1 MRLTLS
7 EIEAM
12 AATGESETVELKKST
27 ANLTRAAETL
37 CGMLNAAGGFVLFG
51 VTDAGEVVGQT
62 VTDATLREVA
72 AVLRELEPEAPVR
85 IERVPIREGR
95 EVLALVATPMPGRGP
110 WAYRGRAYR
119 RVGPT
124 TSPMSRSEY
133 VRQLLTEGAGVTE
146 WERLPALHHGIE
158 DLDHQEILRSVRLGI
173 EAGRLPEDTGSTL
186 PDILDRFRLRQ
197 DGRLL
202 NAAVVL
208 FSASPLPDYPQ
219 CGIRLARFATTNKD
233 EFIDNRQEQGHAFL
247 LLEEA
252 MAFFRR
258 HLSISGRFHADRIE
272 RVDTPEY
279 PVLAL
284 REAVVNAL
292 IHRSYVDAGGAVS
305 VAIFADRL
313 EIWSDGGLPFGQ
325 RPEDLKRA
333 HTSRPRNPL
342 IANVFF
348 RRGLIEA
355 WGRGT
360 QKIIELCVA
369 AGHPEPEFAVQAGAV
384 VVTFR
389 PRGARI
395 EGPGFSPRQA
405 AILRILAGG
414 APTPLR
420 VIRAGLVDPPTDRMI
435 QQDLAA
441 LRELGWVES
450 SGRGRS
456 AAYRMVKE

>member
-1 MRLTLS
+1 MTLF
-7 EIEAM
+7 EIETL
-12 AATGESETVELKKST
+12 AAAGESETVELKKST
-27 ANLTRAAETL
+27 ANLVRAAETL
-37 CGMLNAAGGFVLFG
+37 CGMLNAAGGVVLFG

-62 VTDATLREVA
+62 VADATLREVA
-72 AVLRELEPEAPVR
+72 AVLREFEPEAPVR
-85 IERVPIREGR
+85 IERVPVRDGR
-95 EVLALVATPMPGRGP
+95 EVLALVATSVPGRGP
-110 WAYRGRAYR
+110 WAFRGRAYR

-124 TSPMSRSEY
+124 TSPMGRPEY

-146 WERLPALHHGIE
+146 WERLPAVHHGID

-173 EAGRLPEDTGSTL
+173 EAGRLPEDTGTTI

-208 FSASPLPDYPQ
+208 FSRSPLPGYPQ
-219 CGIRLARFATTNKD
+219 CGIRLARFATTTKD
-233 EFIDNRQEQGHAFL
+233 EFIDNRQEQGHAFT

-252 MAFFRR
+252 MTFFRR
-258 HLSISGRFHADRIE
+258 HLSIAGRFHADRIE
-272 RVDTPEY
+272 REDTPEY

-305 VAIFADRL
+305 IAVFADRL
-313 EIWSDGGLPFGQ
+313 EIWSEGGLPFGQ
-325 RPEDLKRA
+325 RPEELKRA

-360 QKIIELCVA
+360 QKIVELCVA

-389 PRGARI
+389 PREARA
-395 EGPGFSPRQA
+395 ERPVLSARQVE
-405 AILRILAGG
+405 ILRLLGG
-414 APTPLR
+414 GEPTPLR
-420 VIRAGLVDPPTDRMI
+420 VIRAGLAEPPTDRMI
-435 QQDLAA
+435 QQDLAR
-441 LRELGWVES
+441 LRELGMVGA
-450 SGRGRS
+450 SGRGR
-456 AAYRMVKE
+456 AAVYRKVKE